1 MIVIETTNVLI
12 VQVRNGTFLSSFAY
26 ASVVI
31 GSGIQTGGKRKTWP
45 NSLSEVL
52 TIQKNGTSEAA
63 PQPISSAWV
72 ATEPS
77 ARRRRVEPARAVG
90 AASARCEAATASR
103 PRTGPGRRGTG
114 PGRA

>member
-1 MIVIETTNVLI
+1 MIVVETRNVLI
-12 VQVRNGTFLSSFAY
+12 VQVTNGTFLSSLTY

-31 GSGIQTGGKRKTWP
+31 GSGIQTGGNRKTCP
-45 NSLSEVL
+45 NSFSDVL

-77 ARRRRVEPARAVG
+77 ARRSRVEPARVVG
-90 AASARCEAATASR
+90 AASARSEAATLAGLVLN
-103 PRTGPGRRGTG
+103 PAPE
-114 PGRA
+114 